1 MEQTPIEEIAGMK
14 VFSNPEDLA
23 ASMNSASETTTEAP
37 VEQQEAVVEQPVE
50 QPVEQTITE
59 EPPVQES
66 APVVE
71 ESVQPQAETV
81 ETEQYTEP
89 EYSEEDIES
98 AVFSF
103 LSDKLG
109 RNVASLDD
117 LSVTQQTEAK
127 ALDERIEAIAKFVE
141 ETGRAPEDW
150 FRYQSLNPEGM
161 DDMTAIR
168 IEMANE
174 YPNLSYDELNLLV
187 NSKYKLD
194 PDTYTEEEITLG
206 KLQLKMDGD
215 KARKGI
221 ENIRGSYSAPA
232 PQEQSASEP
241 ESIIDDNWIF
251 EMSKEVDSL
260 TGLEFDLGDDKTFE
274 FGLDNQYKSQLKNR
288 NARLDEFFDPYVRE
302 DGTWDYDLL
311 SSHMAVID
319 NIDRIVKSAY
329 TRGLGDGQKTLV
341 DTAANV
347 STETPQ
353 QGNQNQQTNPL
364 ADQLKNIINGQS
376 SKLTFKV

>member
-1 MEQTPIEEIAGMK
+1 MEQNTIEEIGGMK

-23 ASMNSASETTTEAP
+23 ASMNSASEATTEAP

-50 QPVEQTITE
+50 QPITE

-71 ESVQPQAETV
+71 ETVQPQAETV
-81 ETEQYTEP
+81 ETEQHTEP
-89 EYSEEDIES
+89 EYSEQDIES

-117 LSVTQQTEAK
+117 LSATQQAEAK
-127 ALDERIEAIAKFVE
+127 ALDERVEAIAKFVE

-187 NSKYKLD
+187 SSKYKLD
-194 PDTYTEEEITLG
+194 PDTYTEEEVTLG

-215 KARKGI
+215 KAKKGI

-232 PQEQSASEP
+232 PKEQSASEP
-241 ESIIDDNWIF
+241 ESIIDESWIS
-251 EMSKEVDSL
+251 EMSKEVDAL
-260 TGLEFDLGDDKTFE
+260 TGLEFDLGDEKTFE
-274 FGLDNQYKSQLKNR
+274 FGLDDQYKSQLKNR
-288 NARLDEFFDPYVRE
+288 NARLDEFFDPYVGE
-302 DGTWDYDLL
+302 DGSWDYDLL

-364 ADQLKNIINGQS
+364 ADQLKNIMGGQS
-376 SKLTFKV
+376 NRLTFKI

>member
-1 MEQTPIEEIAGMK
+1 MEQNTIEEIGGMK

-23 ASMNSASETTTEAP
+23 ASMNSTPEPTAEAP
-37 VEQQEAVVEQPVE
+37 VQQQEAVAEQPVDQPPAQE
-50 QPVEQTITE
+50 QPVQETA
-59 EPPVQES
+59 PVQEET
-66 APVVE
+66 VE
-71 ESVQPQAETV
+71 AQPQAAEPT
-81 ETEQYTEP
+81 TNTEP
-89 EYSEEDIES
+89 EYTDQDVES

-103 LSDKLG
+103 LSNKLG
-109 RNVASLDD
+109 RDVTSLDD
-117 LSVTQQTEAK
+117 LSATQQTEAK
-127 ALDERIEAIAKFVE
+127 ALDERVEAIAKFVE

-168 IEMANE
+168 IEMANK

-187 NSKYKLD
+187 GSKYKSD
-194 PDTYTEEEITLG
+194 PDVYTDEEIKLAQ
-206 KLQLKMDGD
+206 LQLKIDGD

-221 ENIRGSYSAPA
+221 EDIRTSYSAPEA
-232 PQEQSASEP
+232 QDSSPSQP
-241 ESIIDDNWIF
+241 ESLIDDNWIA

-260 TGLEFDLGDDKTFE
+260 TGLEFDLGDDKSFE
-274 FGLDNQYKSQLKNR
+274 FGLDDRYKSQLKDR
-288 NARLDEFFDPYVRE
+288 NARLDEFFDPYVRG
-302 DGTWDYDLL
+302 DGSWDHDKL

-329 TRGLGDGQKTLV
+329 TKGLGDGQRTLV

-347 STETPQ
+347 SADTPQ

-364 ADQLKNIINGQS
+364 ADQLKNIMGGQS
-376 SKLTFKV
+376 NKLTFKV

>member
-50 QPVEQTITE
+50 QPITE

-71 ESVQPQAETV
+71 EFVQPQAETV

-117 LSVTQQTEAK
+117 LSVAQQTEAK

-168 IEMANE
+168 IQMANE

-194 PDTYTEEEITLG
+194 PDMYTEEEVTLG

-221 ENIRGSYSAPA
+221 EDIRGSYSAPA
-232 PQEQSASEP
+232 PKEQSASEP
-241 ESIIDDNWIF
+241 ESIIDDNWIS
-251 EMSKEVDSL
+251 EMSKEVDAL
-260 TGLEFDLGDDKTFE
+260 TGLEFDLGDEKTFE
-274 FGLDNQYKSQLKNR
+274 FGLDDQYKSQLKNR

-364 ADQLKNIINGQS
+364 ADQLKNIMGGQS
-376 SKLTFKV
+376 NKLTFKI

>member
-1 MEQTPIEEIAGMK
+1 MEQNTIEEIGGMK

-50 QPVEQTITE
+50 QPITE

-71 ESVQPQAETV
+71 ETVQPQAETV
-81 ETEQYTEP
+81 ETEQHTEP
-89 EYSEEDIES
+89 EYSEQDIES

-117 LSVTQQTEAK
+117 LSATQQAEAK
-127 ALDERIEAIAKFVE
+127 ALDERVEAIAKFVE

-187 NSKYKLD
+187 SSKYKLD
-194 PDTYTEEEITLG
+194 PDTYTEEEVTLS

-215 KARKGI
+215 KAKKGI

-232 PQEQSASEP
+232 PKEQSASEP
-241 ESIIDDNWIF
+241 ESIIDESWIS
-251 EMSKEVDSL
+251 EMSKEVDAL
-260 TGLEFDLGDDKTFE
+260 TGLEFDLGDEKTFE
-274 FGLDNQYKSQLKNR
+274 FGLDDQYKSQLKNR
-288 NARLDEFFDPYVRE
+288 NARLDEFFDPYVGE
-302 DGTWDYDLL
+302 DGSWDYDLL

-364 ADQLKNIINGQS
+364 ADQLKNIMGGQS
-376 SKLTFKV
+376 NRLTFKI

>member
-50 QPVEQTITE
+50 QPITE
-59 EPPVQES
+59 GPPVQES

-71 ESVQPQAETV
+71 EFVQPQAETV

-117 LSVTQQTEAK
+117 LSVAQQTEAK

-168 IEMANE
+168 IQMANE

-194 PDTYTEEEITLG
+194 PDMYTEEEVTLG

-221 ENIRGSYSAPA
+221 EDIRGSYSAPA
-232 PQEQSASEP
+232 PKEQSASEP
-241 ESIIDDNWIF
+241 ESIIDDNWIS
-251 EMSKEVDSL
+251 EMSKEVDAL
-260 TGLEFDLGDDKTFE
+260 TGLEFDLGDEKTFE
-274 FGLDNQYKSQLKNR
+274 FGLDDQYKSQLKNR

-364 ADQLKNIINGQS
+364 ADQLKNIMGGQS
-376 SKLTFKV
+376 NKLTFKI